1 MCPDDRLLTEYLDNE
16 LEEPWL
22 SLVLEHIEWCPACK
36 QSLERLRSVKKATQK
51 ASLEEEKISASEAR
65 VLHFMEKNVFNKEKQ
80 SWKRKLLNITKKK
93 IFWPILSAAV
103 TFCFCLIIWNP
114 TSNKNSIPYPE
125 VPTSLNIDSII
136 PVRSTDNYT
145 TAETLKKYSL
155 EEILQYLDDSG
166 YEVTIRNK
174 GLVPLGENEIHT
186 VILPL
191 EPVAQETSFKVYFP
205 FKFNFGKSEQK

>member
-1 MCPDDRLLTEYLDNE
+1 MCPNDQLLTEYLDNE

-22 SLVLEHIEWCPACK
+22 SQVLAHIEWCSACK
-36 QSLERLRSVKKATQK
+36 QNLERLRSIKEATQK

-65 VLHFMEKNVFNKEKQ
+65 VLNFMEKNVFNKEKQ

-93 IFWPILSAAV
+93 VFWPILSAVV

-114 TSNKNSIPYPE
+114 TSDKNNIPCPE
-125 VPTSLNIDSII
+125 VTTSLNIDNIV
-136 PVRSTDNYT
+136 PVRSADNYT

-174 GLVPLGENEIHT
+174 GLVPLGETEVHTIIVPEVTPQEI
-186 VILPL
+186 P
-191 EPVAQETSFKVYFP
+191 FKIYLP
-205 FKFNFGKSEQK
+205 FKFNFGKSE